1 VKSIYKYQL
10 ESLIICIIAA
20 AKTTLM
26 FTNQSVNTY
35 WIELTWNSKQHTYE
49 SKSMHPGFWR

>member
-1 VKSIYKYQL
+1 
-10 ESLIICIIAA
+10 
-20 AKTTLM
+20 M